1 MKTIL
6 ITQARMG
13 SSRLPGKVLKEVNGQ
28 TLLEIHLN
36 RLKQCKRVNEI
47 IVATTLADGDG
58 KIEQL
63 AQSLYFKT
71 FRGSENDVLDRY
83 YQTAVPYL
91 PDFVVR
97 VTSDCP
103 LLDAAIVD
111 KVIETAIA
119 KNVDYC
125 SNTLDPHFP
134 DGQDVEV
141 FKFSALEKA
150 WKEATLT
157 SEREHVTPYIWG
169 NSDVKGGNIFKAFS
183 FVNEKNYGHLRMTV
197 DEENDYKLIEY
208 LIKKLGSD
216 KKWLQY
222 VQVIENENLSALNSQ
237 FSRNEG
243 YQKSINKDGK

>member
-1 MKTIL
+1 MKAIL

-36 RLKQCKRVNEI
+36 RLRQCKKVDEI
-47 IVATTLADGDG
+47 IVATTVADADE
-58 KIEQL
+58 KIEAL
-63 AQSLYFKT
+63 AHSLNFKT
-71 FRGSENDVLDRY
+71 YRGSENDVLDRY
-83 YQTAVPYL
+83 YQSAL
-91 PDFVVR
+91 PFRPDWIVR

-103 LLDAAIVD
+103 LLDAALVD
-111 KVIETAIA
+111 KVIETALA

-150 WKEATLT
+150 WKEAKLT

-169 NSDVKGGNIFKAFS
+169 NSDVKGENIFKAFS
-183 FVNEKNYGHLRMTV
+183 FVNDKNYGHLRMTV
-197 DEENDYKLIEY
+197 DEENDFKLIEH
-208 LIKKLGSD
+208 LVKKYGSD
-216 KKWLQY
+216 KTWLEY
-222 VQVIENENLSALNSQ
+222 VQAIESENLSALNNQ
-237 FSRNEG
+237 FARNEG